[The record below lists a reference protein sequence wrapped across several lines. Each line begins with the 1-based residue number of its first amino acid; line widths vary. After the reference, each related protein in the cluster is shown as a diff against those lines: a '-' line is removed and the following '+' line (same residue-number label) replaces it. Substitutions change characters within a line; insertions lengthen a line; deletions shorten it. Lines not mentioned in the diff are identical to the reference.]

1 MEHGGLLVNAVIY
14 LAAAVI
20 AVPLSKR
27 IGLGS
32 ILGYLLAGVIIGPWG
47 LGLITDVE
55 DILHFSEFGVVLM
68 LFLIGLELNPSKLWS
83 MRKPIL
89 ALGGGQVLLSAL
101 ALAGAVSLLGHGLS
115 AAIVAGMGLA
125 LSSTAVALQTLE
137 EKKLMGTLAGRSAFP
152 VLLFQDIAV
161 IPMLAIVPLLAVGAV
176 ETESPAGAGWI
187 GALEILGVFAGII
200 IGGRYLLRP
209 IFRYI
214 ANTRMREIFTAFAL
228 LLVIGIALL
237 MQMVDLSMALGTFL
251 AGVLLADSEYRHE
264 LEINIEPFKGL
275 LLGLFFIS
283 VGMSVDLS
291 VLLASPLLVLGMVLG
306 LVAIKFLIL
315 LGIGRFAKMDGADR
329 TVFSFV
335 LSQGGEFG
343 FVLFAMAESAGIFSP
358 EAKAL
363 FVVTVALSMLTTPLL
378 MLFNDR
384 VLQGRFHCANEPASD
399 VEDEGYDVIIAGYG
413 RFGQIVGR
421 LLHSLKIPF
430 TVLESDPNQIELLR
444 KFGRKAFYGDA
455 SRLDLLETA
464 GAGHAKLLVL
474 AIDDHESLLETAR
487 LAKEHF
493 PNLRILARARNR
505 TVAVELIQLGVD
517 KVSRE
522 TFGSALEMGE
532 KTLLELGF
540 SEEKAKRAAEIFR
553 AHDKRNV
560 TKLASLEMEE
570 DEVYSYAAQARAE
583 LEQLMQF
590 DEDEAVQPNGKQ
602 PEI

>member
-1 MEHGGLLVNAVIY
+1 MEHGGLLLNAVIY

-20 AVPLSKR
+20 AVPISKR

-47 LGLITDVE
+47 LRLITDVE

-68 LFLIGLELNPSKLWS
+68 LFLIGLELNPAKLWN

-89 ALGGGQVLLSAL
+89 ALGGGQVLLSAGLLAGGAL
-101 ALAGAVSLLGHGLS
+101 ALGHAVP
-115 AAIVAGMGLA
+115 AALVAGMGLA

-137 EKKLMGTLAGRSAFP
+137 EKKLMGTVAGRSAFP

-161 IPMLAIVPLLAVGAV
+161 IPMLAVIPLLAG
-176 ETESPAGAGWI
+176 GAGSAATGSGWQ
-187 GALEILGVFAGII
+187 GALAILGVFAGII

-209 IFRYI
+209 VFRYI

-291 VLLASPLLVLGMVLG
+291 VLLAHPLLVVGMVLG
-306 LVAIKFLIL
+306 LVAVKFLIL
-315 LGIGRFAKMDGADR
+315 LVIGKFARMGGADR

-343 FVLFAMAESAGIFSP
+343 FVLFAMAEGAGIFSP
-358 EAKAL
+358 ETKAL

-384 VLQGRFHCANEPASD
+384 FLQARFHCANEQASD
-399 VEDEGYDVIIAGYG
+399 VEDEGHDVIIAGYG

-421 LLHSLKIPF
+421 LLNSLHIPF

-444 KFGRKAFYGDA
+444 KFGRKVFYGDA
-455 SRLDLLETA
+455 SRLDLLENA
-464 GAGHAKLLVL
+464 GAGRAKLLVL
-474 AIDDHESLLETAR
+474 AIDDHESLVETAR
-487 LAKEHF
+487 LAKAHF

-505 TVAVELIQLGVD
+505 TVAVELIQMGVE

-532 KTLLELGF
+532 KTLLELGYPP
-540 SEEKAKRAAEIFR
+540 ERARRAAEIFR

-560 TKLASLEMEE
+560 MTLASLQMGE
-570 DEVYSYAAQARAE
+570 DEVYSYAAQTRAE

-590 DEDEAVQPNGKQ
+590 DEEEGSQTETTGD
-602 PEI
+602 